1 MADPT
6 LELAKD
12 LISRASVTPDDAGC
26 QPLMIERLEAIGF
39 KVDRLRFGDVDNF
52 WARRGDTSPLVVF
65 AGHTDVVPTGPLEKW
80 DSDPFAPTLRDGFL
94 FGRGAADMKSSLA
107 AFITS
112 IESFVQDNPNHS
124 GSIGLLITA
133 DEEGPSINGT
143 VKVVEWLEEKNI
155 KIDYCIVGEPS
166 SEKELGDIIK
176 NGRRGSLN
184 GKLVVQGKQGHVAY
198 PHLAR
203 NPIHE
208 AMPALT
214 ELVNI
219 VWDEGNEYFPATT
232 FQVSNFNGGT
242 GAENVIPGELT
253 VDFNFRFSTE
263 VTDNELKSRTE
274 SVLNSHK
281 LDYKIHWRLSGKP
294 FLTPDGKL
302 VAAAR
307 AAIKDELDRE
317 TVLSTAGGTSDGRFI
332 APTGAEVVELGPLNS
347 TIHQINEC
355 VAQDHPA
362 ALSRLY
368 HGVLSNLL
376 CI

>member
-1 MADPT
+1 MNDPT
-6 LELAKD
+6 LELAID
-12 LISRASVTPDDAGC
+12 LIRRASVTPNDEGC

-39 KVDRLRFGDVDNF
+39 KIDRLRFGDVDNF

-65 AGHTDVVPTGPLEKW
+65 AGHTDVVPTGPVEKW
-80 DSDPFAPTLRDGFL
+80 GSNPFVPTIKDGFL

-107 AFITS
+107 AFITA
-112 IESFVQDNPNHS
+112 IESFVATTPDHN

-133 DEEGPSINGT
+133 DEEGPSVNGT
-143 VKVVEWLEEKNI
+143 VKVVEWLEKNKI
-155 KIDYCIVGEPS
+155 KIDYCVVGEPS
-166 SEKELGDIIK
+166 SEKELGDTIK

-184 GKLVVQGKQGHVAY
+184 GKLVVRGKQGHVAY
-198 PHLAR
+198 PHLAL

-214 ELVNI
+214 ELAGTT
-219 VWDEGNEYFPATT
+219 WDQGNEYFPATT
-232 FQVSNFNGGT
+232 FQVSNINAGT

-253 VDFNFRFSTE
+253 ADFNFRFSTE
-263 VTDNELKSRTE
+263 ATENKLKSLAET
-274 SVLNSHK
+274 VLKKYK
-281 LDYKIHWRLSGKP
+281 LDFDIHWRLSGLP

-302 VAAAR
+302 VAATR
-307 AAIKDELDRE
+307 DAIQSELGRQ

-355 VAQDHPA
+355 VAVDHPA
-362 ALSRLY
+362 ALSRIY
-368 HGVLSNLL
+368 HWVLTNLL
-376 CI
+376 TS